1 VDFVRDTGTDVLAYA
16 TQAEEH
22 ISGIC
27 FKTGPPRR
35 VGAEL
40 EFTVHHA
47 GSPGTYLDPPTLRR
61 ALGAHTP
68 ATLEPPDTP
77 DPPVPLPGGGLITV
91 EPGGQVEISSAPAD
105 SLAGLHAAVT
115 ADLTYLTDLLAA
127 AGLVLGEHGIDPY
140 RSPRRLLDSPRY
152 AAMERTF
159 DRRGPHGRTM
169 MCSTAGLQVCFDAG
183 TEQQIATRFAAVS
196 ALGPVLVAVFAN
208 SRWHAGRD
216 TGWASRRMG
225 AWLGIDPHRTAPL
238 DPARDTA
245 ANWAAYALA
254 APLLCVRRAVGAWD
268 PPPGVTF
275 ADWIAGAL
283 PEPPTV
289 DDLDYHLSTLF
300 PPVRPRGYLEIR
312 YLDTQP
318 GDEWIAP
325 AAVLTS
331 LLADDAGTAAALEL
345 ARPVADRW
353 LPAARD
359 GLADPMLRAV
369 AVAVLDLA
377 LGGSDRTGLPPAVRA
392 RVDDIAQRRL
402 HRHTDRAEGIRR

>member
-1 VDFVRDTGTDVLAYA
+1 VDFVGYASTDVLGDA

-47 GSPGTYLDPPTLRR
+47 GSPGSYLDPPTLRR

-68 ATLEPPDTP
+68 ATLDPSH
-77 DPPVPLPGGGLITV
+77 PPVPLPGGGLITV
-91 EPGGQVEISSAPAD
+91 EPGGQVEISSAPAG
-105 SLAGLHAAVT
+105 SLAELHTAVT
-115 ADLTYLTDLLAA
+115 ADLAFLTDLLAES
-127 AGLVLGEHGIDPY
+127 GLVLGEHGIDPH
-140 RSPRRLLDSPRY
+140 RAPRRLLTSPRY

-159 DRRGPHGRTM
+159 DRNGPHGRTM
-169 MCSTAGLQVCFDAG
+169 MSSTAGLQVCFDAG
-183 TEQQIATRFAAVS
+183 TEEQIATRFAAVS

-225 AWLGIDPHRTAPL
+225 VWHGIDPTRTAPL
-238 DPARDTA
+238 EVSRDPAAD
-245 ANWAAYALA
+245 WAAYALA
-254 APLLCVRRAVGAWD
+254 APLLCVRREGADWD

-275 ADWIAGAL
+275 ADWLAGAL

-289 DDLDYHLSTLF
+289 GDLDYHLSTLF

-331 LLADDAGTAAALEL
+331 VLADDAGTAAALDL
-345 ARPVADRW
+345 AAPVADRW

-369 AVAVLDLA
+369 AVDVLDLA
-377 LGGSDRTGLPPAVRA
+377 LRGADRTGLPPAVRE
-392 RVDDIAQRRL
+392 RVDDIVDRRL
-402 HRHTDRAEGIRR
+402 HRDTEPAEGVRR